1 MEIGGEFW
9 LDSIQNESNDE
20 LPKWLSKYGN
30 VVLTSS
36 GRGAITLLLN
46 QLKPKFKTVL
56 MPAYICDSVILPF
69 IEHGY
74 SCYFYEVDENLS
86 PNIESVNTYKEVG
99 IFVHMGYYGFPT
111 NFNLIEIITRLKSQ
125 STVIVEDITHTLFSG
140 YKRFE
145 ENDYYVASIRK
156 WFGLPS
162 GGLLASIDNSKI
174 IKSNLSY
181 NESFSSMRRQAFL
194 LKSKY
199 FKDGDESL
207 KTLYLDLFAKAEN
220 LLDKDVLPYSIDY
233 ISKDLIAEL
242 DVNRLTEMRRLN
254 YNILNKSLKDVN
266 RIESIFTDIPE
277 EVCPMFYP
285 VFIKNYRNE
294 IRKKLI
300 EEKIYCPIHWP
311 IPDRIEINKFKRS
324 FEVYNTI
331 LSIPC
336 DQRYMRCDM
345 ERVVSV
351 LKGL

>member
-1 MEIGGEFW
+1 MEIGSEFW
-9 LDSIQNESNDE
+9 LDSIPSESKDE
-20 LPKWLSKYGN
+20 LPKWLSKFGD

-36 GRGAITLLLN
+36 GRGAITLLLHH
-46 QLKPKFKTVL
+46 LKPKFKTVL

-74 SCYFYEVDENLS
+74 SCCFYEVNEDLS
-86 PNIESVNTYKEVG
+86 PNIESVSTYKQIG
-99 IFVHMGYYGFPT
+99 IFFHMGYYGFPT

-125 STVIVEDITHTLFSG
+125 STVIVEDITHTLFSD

-145 ENDYYVASIRK
+145 GNDYYIASIRK
-156 WFGLPS
+156 WFGVPS

-174 IKSNLSY
+174 IKNNLSY
-181 NESFSSMRRQAFL
+181 NKNFSSLRRQALL

-199 FKDGDESL
+199 FKDGDEIL
-207 KTLYLDLFAKAEN
+207 KTLYLDLFTKAEN
-220 LLDKDVLPYSIDY
+220 LLDEDVLPYSIDY
-233 ISKDLIAEL
+233 LSKDLIAAL
-242 DVNRLTEMRRLN
+242 DINGLIETRRLN
-254 YNILNKSLKDVN
+254 YNILNNSLKDVN
-266 RIESIFTDIPE
+266 WIESVFTDISE

-285 VFIKNYRNE
+285 VFIKNCRNE

-311 IPDRIEINKFKRS
+311 IPDRIEFNKFKRS
-324 FEVYNTI
+324 LEVYNMI

-345 ERVVSV
+345 ERVVSMI
-351 LKGL
+351 KGL